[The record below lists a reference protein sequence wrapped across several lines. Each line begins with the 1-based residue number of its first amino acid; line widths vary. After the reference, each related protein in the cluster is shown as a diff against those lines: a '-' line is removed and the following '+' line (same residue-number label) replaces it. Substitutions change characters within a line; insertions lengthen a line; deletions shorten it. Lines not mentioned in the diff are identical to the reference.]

1 MQELRETQRERVKEK
16 RNDFGASCQGYLG
29 QGTFILIKRCFIS
42 DFQDD
47 AKCRV
52 GVLERELEEML
63 GDQDSTQ
70 SRLTHLQK
78 AFQEYQEGHCSSN
91 LTL

>member
-1 MQELRETQRERVKEK
+1 MIEW
-16 RNDFGASCQGYLG
+16 
-29 QGTFILIKRCFIS
+29 CFIS

-70 SRLTHLQK
+70 SRLTHLQN
-78 AFQEYQEGHCSSN
+78 AFQECQEGHCSRN
-91 LTL
+91 VTL

>member
-1 MQELRETQRERVKEK
+1 M
-16 RNDFGASCQGYLG
+16 
-29 QGTFILIKRCFIS
+29 IKRFFIS

-78 AFQEYQEGHCSSN
+78 AFQEYQEGQCSSN